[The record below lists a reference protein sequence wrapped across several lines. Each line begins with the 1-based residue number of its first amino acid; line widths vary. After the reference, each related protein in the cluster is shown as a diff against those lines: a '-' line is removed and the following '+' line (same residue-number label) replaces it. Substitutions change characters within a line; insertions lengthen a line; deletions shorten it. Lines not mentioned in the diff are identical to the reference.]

1 MDQLGPLK
9 TFLLAAELR
18 SFALAAKRL
27 GLARSTVSAQIQS
40 LELQLGVSLLNR
52 TTRRMSL
59 TPDGERFFA
68 RGRDIVDQLD
78 TLEAEMRAH
87 ARRAAGHLNV
97 EMSES
102 IANALVM
109 PRLGEFV
116 SAHPEVSL
124 RIFLSERTVD
134 LVAEGIDVALTV
146 SALDDSSYRFRRYA
160 PTSFV
165 LVASPAYLA
174 RHGTPRH
181 PRDLARHRAIG
192 FYNDQTGRP
201 WEWVMSKGSEEA
213 VIAPPDGLTINNTQA
228 GLTCA
233 LAGLGIFQEM
243 AFLMAKPL
251 ADGRLVRVLPDW
263 KRLSPPIA
271 ALYRPQQPTP
281 PHLRAF
287 LDFLDRIF
295 KPAQA
300 PHVARRRGADPISV
314 PSASR
319 T

>member
-40 LELQLGVSLLNR
+40 LEQQLGVSLLNR

-68 RGRDIVDQLD
+68 RGRDIVGQ
-78 TLEAEMRAH
+78 LEALESEMRTH
-87 ARRAAGHLNV
+87 ARRAAGHLNI

-109 PRLGEFV
+109 PRLSEFV
-116 SAHPEVSL
+116 SMHPEVSL

-134 LVAEGIDVALTV
+134 LVAEGIDVALTI

-181 PRDLARHRAIG
+181 PRDLDRHRAIG
-192 FYNDQTGRP
+192 FFNDQTGRA
-201 WEWVMSKGSEEA
+201 WDWVMRKGDEEMS
-213 VIAPPDGLTINNTQA
+213 VSPPEGLTINNTQA

-233 LAGLGIFQEM
+233 LAGLGLFQEM
-243 AFLMAKPL
+243 EFLMAKPL

-300 PHVARRRGADPISV
+300 PHAARRRVGENAP
-314 PSASR
+314 PSIPSR